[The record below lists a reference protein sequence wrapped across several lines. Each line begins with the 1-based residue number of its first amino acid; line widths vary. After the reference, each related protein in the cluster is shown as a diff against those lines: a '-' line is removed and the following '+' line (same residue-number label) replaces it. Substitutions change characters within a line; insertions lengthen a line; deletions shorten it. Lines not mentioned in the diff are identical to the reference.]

1 MSKTSLPRRPR
12 TFGHRQTIAIIASIY
27 NDEYVTALIKA
38 TQSELEKLVPQATVP
53 LLRVPGAYEIPVC
66 AQYLA
71 KNSSTDVIIALG
83 VIIRGDTAHADLV
96 AGSVCDSLQRV
107 ATENVIPIIN
117 EVLLLNN
124 VEQAKERCMG
134 TKINRGVE
142 AARAA
147 AGMAEMF
154 QKLKRTYS
162 QEQIHG

>member
-1 MSKTSLPRRPR
+1 MI
-12 TFGHRQTIAIIASIY
+12 GHRQTIAIIASIY
-27 NDEYVTALIKA
+27 NDEYVSALIKA
-38 TQSELEKLVPQATVP
+38 AQAELQQIVPQATVP

-71 KNSSTDVIIALG
+71 NNAAPDVIIALG

-96 AGSVCDSLQRV
+96 AGSVCDSLQRI
-107 ATENVIPIIN
+107 ATEHVIPVIN

-124 VEQAKERCMG
+124 VDQAKERCMG
-134 TKINRGVE
+134 TRINRGVE

-154 QKLKRTYS
+154 QKLKRTYVPD
-162 QEQIHG
+162 QNHG

>member
-12 TFGHRQTIAIIASIY
+12 MIGPRQTIAIIASIY
-27 NDEYVTALIKA
+27 NDEFVSALIKA
-38 TQSELEKLVPQATVP
+38 AQKELEQLVPQATVP

-71 KNSSTDVIIALG
+71 KHGNPDVIIALG
-83 VIIRGDTAHADLV
+83 VVIRGETAHADLV
-96 AGSVCDSLQRV
+96 ASSVCDSLQRV
-107 ATENVIPIIN
+107 ATENLVPIVN

-124 VEQAKERCMG
+124 AEQAKERCMG
-134 TKINRGVE
+134 TRINRGVE

-154 QKLKRTYS
+154 QKLQRTYAPEKS
-162 QEQIHG
+162 NG

>member
-1 MSKTSLPRRPR
+1 MI
-12 TFGHRQTIAIIASIY
+12 GHRQTIAIIASIY

-38 TQSELEKLVPQATVP
+38 AQTELDHLVPHAVVP

-71 KNSSTDVIIALG
+71 KNAEPDVIIALG
-83 VIIRGDTAHADLV
+83 VIIRGDTEHADLV
-96 AGSVCDSLQRV
+96 ATSVCNSLQGI
-107 ATENVIPIIN
+107 ATENVIPVIN
-117 EVLLLNN
+117 EVLLLND

-134 TKINRGVE
+134 TRINRGVE

-154 QKLKRTYS
+154 QKLKRTYVPD
-162 QEQIHG
+162 QNHG